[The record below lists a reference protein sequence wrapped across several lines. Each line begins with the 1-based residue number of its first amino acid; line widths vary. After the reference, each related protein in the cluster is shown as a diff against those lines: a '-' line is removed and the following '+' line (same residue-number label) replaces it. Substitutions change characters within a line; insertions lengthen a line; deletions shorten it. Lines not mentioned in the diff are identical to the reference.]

1 MLSYKKF
8 LSFQLY
14 VKYSFSENMILE
26 IYKYSLGERSSI
38 TMQLQSECNG
48 KNPIFTLLKLG
59 LPRSSK
65 IISRNSRLRGS
76 RREANA
82 ESKEDPRTPSRSRS
96 RAHPNVGV
104 RNWAWDASKE
114 PGPKT
119 STFSDPK
126 QKQKTNPLR
135 KKNKLNMHP
144 MNSDLKVVSQNIQEK
159 KLLREIE
166 EITNSFRQPKTDFR

>member
-1 MLSYKKF
+1 MLSYLITDLWTKWLPSNQRVKKILWVIQLYWKQLKSIVIKYFHYGSLDTPPEGYKTPKMLSYKKF

-65 IISRNSRLRGS
+65 IISRNWRLRGS
-76 RREANA
+76 RREAKVNG
-82 ESKEDPRTPSRSRS
+82 EKEKG
-96 RAHPNVGV
+96 N
-104 RNWAWDASKE
+104 
-114 PGPKT
+114 
-119 STFSDPK
+119 
-126 QKQKTNPLR
+126 
-135 KKNKLNMHP
+135 
-144 MNSDLKVVSQNIQEK
+144 
-159 KLLREIE
+159 
-166 EITNSFRQPKTDFR
+166 